1 MINGS
6 MRESIEKLDAQFADL
21 HTRSHELISRLRSEL
36 LYAKPDGSADSCAEQ
51 ILRSAAVVE
60 QSFGGLT
67 ANLWDDPFEWTLP
80 ETLNA
85 PARVLEYL
93 DEVDATRRRAFH
105 SFESDDDLSKE
116 IMTPAG
122 GTQLLPFLLDTLRRA
137 RHHHQ
142 RAVTIYELL
151 ND

>member
-1 MINGS
+1 MDKLI
-6 MRESIEKLDAQFADL
+6 ESLDTPFADL
-21 HTRSHELISRLRSEL
+21 HRQSGELVSRLSREQ
-36 LYAKPDGSADSCAEQ
+36 LYAKPNGSADSGGEQ

-80 ETLNA
+80 ETLNT
-85 PARVLEYL
+85 PGRVLDYL
-93 DEVDATRRRAFH
+93 IEVEATRRNAFD
-105 SFESDDDLSKE
+105 SFKNDEDLAKE

-122 GTQLLPFLLDTLRRA
+122 NVQLLPFLLDTLQRA
-137 RHHHQ
+137 RHHQQ
-142 RAVTIYELL
+142 RATAIIELL

>member
-1 MINGS
+1 MNK
-6 MRESIEKLDAQFADL
+6 SIDRLDAQFADL
-21 HTRSHELISRLRSEL
+21 HTRSLDLIARLSREQ
-36 LYAKPDGSADSCAEQ
+36 LYAKSDGSADSFGEQ

-85 PARVLEYL
+85 PAKVLEYL
-93 DEVDATRRRAFH
+93 DEVEATRRHAFG

-122 GTQLLPFLLDTLRRA
+122 RAQLLPFLLDTLRRA

-151 ND
+151 NE

>member
-1 MINGS
+1 MNK
-6 MRESIEKLDAQFADL
+6 SIENLDAQFADL
-21 HTRSHELISRLRSEL
+21 HTRSLDLIARLSCER
-36 LYAKPDGSADSCAEQ
+36 LYAKAAGSTDSFGEL

-85 PARVLEYL
+85 PAKVLEYL
-93 DEVDATRRRAFH
+93 DEVEATRRNAFD

-122 GTQLLPFLLDTLRRA
+122 STQLLPFLLDTLRRA
-137 RHHHQ
+137 RHHHE
-142 RAVTIYELL
+142 RAETIYKLL

>member
-1 MINGS
+1 MNK
-6 MRESIEKLDAQFADL
+6 SIENLDAQFADL
-21 HTRSHELISRLRSEL
+21 HTRSLDLIARLSGER
-36 LYAKPDGSADSCAEQ
+36 LYAKPEGSTDSSGEQ

-85 PARVLEYL
+85 PAKMLEYL
-93 DEVDATRRRAFH
+93 DEVDGTRRNAFD
-105 SFESDDDLSKE
+105 SFESDSVLSKE

-122 GTQLLPFLLDTLRRA
+122 STQLLPFLLDTLRRA

-142 RAVTIYELL
+142 RAETIYKLL